1 MRAKHPWM
9 ASGRFFGS
17 ANTPTAH
24 RGSGSCPCGILLD
37 QPYEPIEGMMWNRLR
52 RWLHD
57 IPIHDPI
64 ERRQALIVQVILL
77 GLGGILLF
85 SALLTLVALPFTTG
99 AIAAANLRNSI
110 TNFRGMLFVVAPLVL
125 LRRGYFRAA
134 VAILM
139 IELFLSSMSHE
150 LRTPLNAII
159 GFTGTLLMR
168 LPGPLTT
175 DQEKQL
181 GTIQR
186 SSQHLLALI
195 NDILDLAKIQSG
207 NVKLVPEQ
215 RDQIHRS
222 RRCTTRLEP
231 AQASRP
237 AVRRD

>member
-1 MRAKHPWM
+1 
-9 ASGRFFGS
+9 
-17 ANTPTAH
+17 
-24 RGSGSCPCGILLD
+24 
-37 QPYEPIEGMMWNRLR
+37 MWNRLR

-110 TNFRGMLFVVAPLVL
+110 SNFRGMLFVVAPLVL

-231 AQASRP
+231 VQASRP